1 MKRRQWDA
9 RTKAKIVLE
18 GLSGRSV
25 AELCS
30 EYQISQNQYYQWR
43 DRFLSESHRAFEGNG
58 RLSREERLK
67 TRIAHLER
75 TLGAVTFEL
84 KNSRKTTYEAAVEVN
99 RQAQR
104 TSA

>member
-25 AELCS
+25 AELCG

-84 KNSRKTTYEAAVEVN
+84 KKLEEDDV
-99 RQAQR
+99 
-104 TSA
+104 